1 MPDEPNCVPRA
12 RNRGFTLVEILVVV
26 GIIGVLMALLLP
38 VILRSREA
46 GRSTQCMSNLHQL
59 GIGLQRYKDLYGYY
73 SPYRIEDPTVVNKF
87 GVARPRWQW
96 LMADMLGRPAQE
108 PRRHRGRRDE

>member
-73 SPYRIEDPTVVNKF
+73 SPIGSKTR
-87 GVARPRWQW
+87 RWSTS
-96 LMADMLGRPAQE
+96 LGW
-108 PRRHRGRRDE
+108 RGRGGNG